1 MKAGRGQKKP
11 SPFVR
16 NGGFDIMKLVI
27 SEKPS
32 VAKSIAEAIGANQK
46 KNGYFEG
53 SGYIVSWCYGHL
65 IGMAQPQ
72 DYDEKYEK
80 WTYESLPIIPSDWI
94 YKVKDD
100 TKEQYLVLK
109 ELLHR
114 SEVDAVVNACDAGR
128 EGENIFRH
136 VYEMAGCDKPME
148 RLWISSMEESAV
160 IEGMDNLHEGNEYDN
175 LYKAALAREKADWL
189 VGMNLTRNFT
199 VLYKSKVLK
208 IGRVQTPTL
217 AMIVQRETEIM
228 EFKKQKYYVAHLLID
243 GMDAVSERIDSET
256 DADSIA
262 KSCNGKPATVKSY
275 VSEHKKSAPP
285 KLYDLTSLQ
294 MDASKLFG
302 FTAKQTLDYTQS
314 LYEKKLVTYPRT
326 DSKFLTHNEIEKVET
341 VTSAIVKTL
350 PFLKEE
356 SFVPDTANVV
366 NDKKVTDHHA
376 IIPTMEI
383 AKADIKGL
391 PDSERKILFIVAVRL
406 IAATAEPMEY
416 QAAKVEME
424 CGGNIFKASGKSV
437 LKDGYKI
444 YEDRLKAFFKA
455 SAEKEY
461 ADGAEQKLPELSEG
475 MTLGGAEGRVTEHF
489 TNPPKR
495 YTESSLLS
503 QMERAG
509 NKDMNDD
516 VERKGLGTTATRA
529 DIIEKIIAQGY
540 VKREKKTLVPTE
552 DGMKLIA
559 VLPDEIKSVQMTV
572 DMENTL
578 AGVAAGTV
586 TDTSYLEQITDFVK
600 RVVERYSSISGGDT
614 SLFST
619 KEKIGDCPF
628 CGGDVVKGKYG
639 IYCEKKCGMR
649 FGKIMGKQPTESQW
663 KDILAG
669 KRILLKGLKSKK
681 KDGTYD
687 AYFTP
692 ETIEDYN
699 YTDKDNKEHYGKQ
712 FRFKME
718 FPTY

>member
-1 MKAGRGQKKP
+1 
-11 SPFVR
+11 
-16 NGGFDIMKLVI
+16 MKLVI

-46 KNGYFEG
+46 KNGYYEG
-53 SGYIVSWCYGHL
+53 SGYMVSWCYGHL
-65 IGMAQPQ
+65 IEMAQPQ
-72 DYDEKYEK
+72 DYDKKYEK

-100 TKEQYLVLK
+100 TKGQYLVLK

-136 VYEMAGCDKPME
+136 VYDMAGCGKPME

-160 IEGMDNLHEGNEYDN
+160 IEGMNNLRKGSEYDN
-175 LYKAALAREKADWL
+175 LYRAALAREKADWL

-199 VLYKSKVLK
+199 VLYRRKVLK

-228 EFKKQKYYVAHLLID
+228 DFKKQKYYAAHLLVD
-243 GMDAVSERIDSET
+243 GIDAVSDRIDSET
-256 DADSIA
+256 DADNIV
-262 KSCNGKPATVKSY
+262 KSCKGKPATVKSY
-275 VSEHKKSAPP
+275 VSEHKKSVPP

-294 MDASKLFG
+294 MDAGRLFG
-302 FTAKQTLDYTQS
+302 YTAKQTLDYTQS

-341 VTSAIVKTL
+341 VTSAIMKIM

-356 SFVPDTANVV
+356 SFLPDTANVV

-376 IIPTMEI
+376 IIPTMET
-383 AKADIKGL
+383 AKADIKEL
-391 PDSERKILFIVAVRL
+391 PETERKILFLVADRL

-416 QAAKVEME
+416 QAVKVELE
-424 CGGNIFKASGKSV
+424 CGGSIFKASGKTI
-437 LKDGYKI
+437 LKDGYKM
-444 YEDRLKAFFKA
+444 YEDSMKAFFKTTE
-455 SAEKEY
+455 EKEDSEE
-461 ADGAEQKLPELSEG
+461 AGQKLPELHEG
-475 MTLGGAEGRVTEHF
+475 MTLDGAEGKVTEHY
-489 TNPPKR
+489 TKPPKR

-509 NKDMNDD
+509 SKDMNDD

-540 VKREKKTLVPTE
+540 VKREKKTFVPTE
-552 DGMKLIA
+552 DGMKLIT

-578 AGVAAGTV
+578 AEVAAGTV
-586 TDTSYLEQITDFVK
+586 TDTSYLNQITDFVK
-600 RVVERYSSISGGDT
+600 RVVDRYSSVNGGDT
-614 SLFST
+614 NLFSM

-669 KRILLKGLKSKK
+669 KRILLKGLKSKS
-681 KDGTYD
+681 KDSTYD

-699 YTDKDNKEHYGKQ
+699 YTDKDNIEHYGKQ

-718 FPTY
+718 FPQKKKK

>member
-1 MKAGRGQKKP
+1 
-11 SPFVR
+11 
-16 NGGFDIMKLVI
+16 MKLVI

-32 VAKSIAEAIGANQK
+32 VAKSIAEAIGANQRK
-46 KNGYFEG
+46 DGYFEG
-53 SGYIVSWCYGHL
+53 SGYMVSWCYGHL
-65 IGMAQPQ
+65 IEMAQPQ

-114 SEVDAVVNACDAGR
+114 SDVETVVNACDAGR

-136 VYEMAGCDKPME
+136 VYDMAGCDKPME

-160 IEGMDNLHEGNEYDN
+160 IEGMNNLRRGSEYDN

-217 AMIVQRETEIM
+217 AMIVQRETEITD
-228 EFKKQKYYVAHLLID
+228 FKKQKYYVAHLLID
-243 GMDAVSERIDSET
+243 GIDAVSDRIDSET
-256 DADSIA
+256 DAENIA
-262 KSCNGKPATVKSY
+262 KSCKGKPANVKSY

-294 MDASKLFG
+294 MDASRLFG

-341 VTSAIVKTL
+341 VTSTIVKVM

-383 AKADIKGL
+383 EKTDIKGL
-391 PDSERKILFIVAVRL
+391 PETERKILFLVADRL

-416 QAAKVEME
+416 QAVKAELACE
-424 CGGNIFKASGKSV
+424 GNTFKASGKTI
-437 LKDGYKI
+437 LKDGYKK
-444 YEDRLKAFFKA
+444 YEDSLKAFFKT
-455 SAEKEY
+455 SEEKE
-461 ADGAEQKLPELSEG
+461 DSEETEQKLPELREG
-475 MTLGGAEGRVTEHF
+475 MTIDGANGKVTEHY

-552 DGMKLIA
+552 DGIKLIT

-578 AGVAAGTV
+578 AAVAAGTV
-586 TDTSYLEQITDFVK
+586 TDTSYLNQITAFVK
-600 RVVERYSSISGGDT
+600 RVVELYSSISGGDT

-669 KRILLKGLKSKK
+669 KRILLKGLKSKT
-681 KDGTYD
+681 KDSTYD

-692 ETIEDYN
+692 ETIEDYS

-712 FRFKME
+712 FKFKME
-718 FPTY
+718 FPQNKKK